1 MGAYGSNMEF
11 DSSFHMWESTGI
23 AEQEHLDCS
32 PGIQFLDDSFD
43 YFLFYFTFFCK
54 FKSGQSPTARL
65 RIFKAAMPF
74 SGTLGKIQNT
84 HFYLP
89 YISCY

>member
-43 YFLFYFTFFCK
+43 YFLFCFILLFFVSSSQVSHLLQDWEYLKLQCL
-54 FKSGQSPTARL
+54 FLEHLVKSKTH
-65 RIFKAAMPF
+65 IF
-74 SGTLGKIQNT
+74 I
-84 HFYLP
+84 YL
-89 YISCY
+89 I

>member
-1 MGAYGSNMEF
+1 MSAYGSNMEF

-43 YFLFYFTFFCK
+43 YFLFYFILLFFV
-54 FKSGQSPTARL
+54 SSSQS
-65 RIFKAAMPF
+65 IFKAAMPF